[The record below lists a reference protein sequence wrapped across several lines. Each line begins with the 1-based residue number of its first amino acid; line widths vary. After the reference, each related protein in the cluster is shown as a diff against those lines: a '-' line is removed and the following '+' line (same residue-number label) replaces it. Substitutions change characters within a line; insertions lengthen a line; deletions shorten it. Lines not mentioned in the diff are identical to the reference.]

1 MLFPN
6 GSSVLLTTDVK
17 GGRVGDEC
25 LVISS
30 KNGWY
35 KVKLLGMDYDFNV
48 RASQIT
54 VKQYPQLSLYNRWEI
69 DAE

>member
-1 MLFPN
+1 MLFPTR
-6 GSSVLLTTDVK
+6 SSVLLTADVK

-25 LVISS
+25 VVVSS

-35 KVKLLGMDYDFNV
+35 KVKLLGMDYDINV

-54 VKQYPQLSLYNRWEI
+54 VKECPQLSLYNRWEI